1 MSGGRGI
8 CCRHPPGTKHCQPS
22 PACHKNATALYAREV
37 KNEWDTRDKTY
48 WRDRWCMAMKVMPYR
63 IRQNYTVDWEDRPK
77 GETPL
82 PTYIEQAARGK
93 MRLKDGRVQ
102 EQIKSVHS
110 TYEVGRAS
118 ALAIA
123 CWVISRGQARII
135 RERGP
140 IHTP

>member
-8 CCRHPPGTKHCQPS
+8 CCRHPSGDEALSTFTSLQKS
-22 PACHKNATALYAREV
+22 ATALYAREA

-48 WRDRWCMAMKVMPYR
+48 WRDRWRMAMKAMPYR
-63 IRQNYTVDWEDRPK
+63 VRQNCTVDWEDRPK

-118 ALAIA
+118 ALGIVAGLYH
-123 CWVISRGQARII
+123 VDRQGS
-135 RERGP
+135 
-140 IHTP
+140 